1 MTLSVASIVLGLVNV
16 GIVVVSLL
24 LIGVAVS
31 WVFYT
36 WITPLPQD
44 MRKLYIAL
52 VALVALYM
60 ILAIFFGLPTWH
72 VITGLDTTAL
82 WLSA

>member
-1 MTLSVASIVLGLVNV
+1 MSLSVAGIVLGLVNV
-16 GIVVVSLL
+16 AIVVVFLL
-24 LIGVAVS
+24 LIGVAVW
-31 WVFYT
+31 WVFQS
-36 WITPLPQD
+36 WITPLPLE

-72 VITGLDTTAL
+72 VISRLGTAA

>member
-1 MTLSVASIVLGLVNV
+1 MSLSVAGIVLGLVNV
-16 GIVVVSLL
+16 GIVVVFLL
-24 LIGVAVS
+24 LIGVAVW

-36 WITPLPQD
+36 WITPLPLE

-60 ILAIFFGLPTWH
+60 VLAIFFGLPTWH
-72 VITGLDTTAL
+72 VITGLDTAAP

>member
-1 MTLSVASIVLGLVNV
+1 MAVSVAGIVLGLVNV
-16 GIVVVSLL
+16 AIVVVFLL
-24 LIGVAVS
+24 LIGIAVW
-31 WVFYT
+31 WVFQS

-72 VITGLDTTAL
+72 VISRLGTAAT